1 MTGSA
6 LALKLVISHEQDK
19 LQNME
24 HGPILDS
31 RKVWFIGLSL
41 TLGGCDLL
49 PIPDFRIYWF
59 IDPTL
64 TLGGC
69 DLLTGSWL

>member
-24 HGPILDS
+24 HGLLRDALVKVSGTQIL
-31 RKVWFIGLSL
+31 
-41 TLGGCDLL
+41 
-49 PIPDFRIYWF
+49 FRSI
-59 IDPTL
+59 
-64 TLGGC
+64 
-69 DLLTGSWL
+69 WLKKFVYKYV